1 MLHINTV
8 GNYRSKHINFVQ
20 AMEEGDFIDM
30 TATISSREKVLIQDI
45 GKKLFKYKLSHH
57 NFQRSLLYKESIYT
71 STSERSTW
79 TKKQHSNNAP
89 ILSQHCM

>member
-71 STSERSTW
+71 STSERGTW
-79 TKKQHSNNAP
+79 TKKQH
-89 ILSQHCM
+89 

>member
-8 GNYRSKHINFVQ
+8 GNYQSKHNFVQ

-57 NFQRSLLYKESIYT
+57 NFQRSLLYIESIYT